1 MDWTDLAVTLP
12 VERVEEA
19 AAIAQL
25 AAGGGIYIEDYSD
38 LEEQTKKIAHVDL
51 IDEELV
57 KKDRTKAV
65 LHIYVA
71 PGQSPAETAAFLEQR
86 LSACGIGYSLSFTG
100 VREEDW
106 STAWKSYYH
115 PIELSDRIAICPTWE
130 EYEARPGQQVI
141 RLDPGMAFGTGTHET
156 TRLCLALLEEYLKP
170 GMSMLDVG
178 CGSGILAIC
187 AGLLGSGRTVGVDID
202 PVAVRTAKEN
212 AAFNGCG
219 EIGFFCGDL
228 ARDVAGPFDV
238 ICANI
243 VADAILRLAGDLPRL
258 MAEGGV
264 CVVSGIIDTRKD
276 EVLAGLRAAGLVPVA
291 LREESGWVAVA
302 CEKAPKTR

>member
-25 AAGGGIYIEDYSD
+25 VAGSGIYIEDYSD
-38 LEEQTKKIAHVDL
+38 LEEQTKQIAHIDL
-51 IDEELV
+51 IDEALV
-57 KKDRTKAV
+57 QKDRSKAI
-65 LHIYVA
+65 LHLYLA
-71 PGQSPAETAAFLEQR
+71 PGQSPAETIAFLGQR
-86 LSACGIGYSLSFTG
+86 LTACGIAFAIATAG

-115 PIELSDRIAICPTWE
+115 PIELSDRLAICPSWE
-130 EYEARPGQQVI
+130 TFEAKPGQRVI

-156 TRLCLALLEEYLKP
+156 TRLCLALLEQSLTA
-170 GMSMLDVG
+170 GASMLDVG

-202 PVAVRTAKEN
+202 PVAVRTAREN
-212 AAFNGCG
+212 AARNGCG
-219 EIGFFCGDL
+219 NIEFLCGDL
-228 ARDVAGPFDV
+228 ACDVTGNFDV

-258 MAEGGV
+258 MAKDGV
-264 CVVSGIIDTRKD
+264 CIVSGIIDTRKD
-276 EVLAGLRAAGLVPVA
+276 EVIAGLGKAGLVPCGM
-291 LREESGWVAVA
+291 REESGWAAIA
-302 CEKAPKTR
+302 CKKKEQIV

>member
-25 AAGGGIYIEDYSD
+25 VVGGGIYIEDYSD
-38 LEEQTKKIAHVDL
+38 LEEQTQKIAHIDL
-51 IDEELV
+51 IDEALV
-57 KKDRTKAV
+57 AKDRTKAV
-65 LHIYVA
+65 LHLYLA
-71 PGQSPAETAAFLEQR
+71 PGQSPAEAIAFLGQR
-86 LSACGIGYSLSFTG
+86 LTACGVDFSITTAG

-115 PIELSDRIAICPTWE
+115 PIELSDRLAVCPSWE
-130 EYEARPGQQVI
+130 EFAAKPGQQVI

-156 TRLCLALLEEYLKP
+156 TRLCLLLLEDALKA
-170 GMSMLDVG
+170 GTSMLDVG

-187 AGLLGSGRTVGVDID
+187 AKKLGSGRTVGVDID

-212 AAFNGCG
+212 AALNGCG
-219 EIGFFCGDL
+219 DIEFLCGDL
-228 ARDVAGPFDV
+228 ARDVRGGFDV

-258 MAEGGV
+258 MAQNGV
-264 CVVSGIIDTRKD
+264 CIVSGIIDTRKE
-276 EVLAGLRAAGLVPVA
+276 EVIAGLRQAGLSPVN
-291 LREESGWVAVA
+291 LREESGWVAIA
-302 CEKAPKTR
+302 CKKAE